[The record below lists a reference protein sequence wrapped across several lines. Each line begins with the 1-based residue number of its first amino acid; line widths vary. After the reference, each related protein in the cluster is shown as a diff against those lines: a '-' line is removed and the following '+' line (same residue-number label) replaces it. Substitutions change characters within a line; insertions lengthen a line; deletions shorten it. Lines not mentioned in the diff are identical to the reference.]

1 MRLNGSPRVVLPTPL
16 TLDESVMSVLPATG
30 SDVDQADVLTWAW
43 TQDGGAPITLSSTSV
58 AQPTFTTPAVTSPQ
72 QFRFSVVLSDGV
84 ETATAFVDV
93 NVRDNVNELPLV
105 DAGPDQF
112 VDAGTMVQLSGSA
125 DDPNLETMTYSWAQ
139 TSGPAVSLSQSTVLN
154 PTFVAPA
161 QGGVVVLRLT
171 ATDSRAG
178 SDTDSVTID
187 VQPPPVIDAGVDA
200 GIVDAGSSSD
210 AGSSD
215 AGELD
220 AGSADAGSTDAG
232 DTDAG
237 DSDAGGIDAG
247 GADAGPSDA
256 GGSDAGAVDAGVLDA
271 GEMDAGEGDDGGT
284 SQERRIL
291 TVGCAS
297 VDAAPFILLML
308 AALLGRK
315 RRM

>member
-1 MRLNGSPRVVLPTPL
+1 
-16 TLDESVMSVLPATG
+16 MSVLPATG
-30 SDVDQADVLTWAW
+30 SDIDAMDTLTWTW
-43 TQDGGAPITLSSTSV
+43 TQDGGAPITLLSTSV
-58 AQPTFTTPAVTSPQ
+58 AQPTFTTPSVTAPQ

-84 ETATAFVDV
+84 ESATAYVDV

-105 DAGPDQF
+105 DAGPDQV

-187 VQPPPVIDAGVDA
+187 VQPPPVIDAGIDA

-232 DTDAG
+232 STDAGSTDAG